1 MVDPVTAAVVAAIAA
16 GAAAGVKDTAA
27 QAVKDAYTGLKS
39 LISRKYKDVDMSGV
53 ERKPDSESKKASLAE
68 DLEDAGAAGDA
79 ELAAAAVAVLEALQQ
94 HAPHVVVGAEVRDH
108 IAEALKITDIDS
120 TGDGVRVTGGTITGA
135 TEISGIRAGFQ
146 ALPDPTTARD

>member
-1 MVDPVTAAVVAAIAA
+1 MTAAVVTAISA
-16 GAAAGVKDTAA
+16 GAGAGVKDTVA
-27 QAVKDAYTGLKS
+27 QVVKDAYAGLKS
-39 LISRKYKDVDMSGV
+39 VISRKYKDVDVSGV
-53 ERKPDSESKKASLAE
+53 ERKPSSERKKASLAE

-94 HAPHVVVGAEVRDH
+94 HAPHVVVGAEVRYH

-120 TGDGVRVTGGTITGA
+120 TGDGVRVTGGTISGP

-146 ALPDPTTARD
+146 APPDPTTARN